1 MWYSMRYWP
10 LSEEIGVGSNWIGM
24 GWEGGKAPV
33 KVL

>member
-24 GWEGGKAPV
+24 GWDGNEGKH
-33 KVL
+33 L